1 MAILAVRMPQEN
13 VDKLDRI
20 FEHLFEGRR
29 IGRELLA
36 DDAEWVNPRDAVE
49 GGTRKGADAFNDA
62 IESVFAAWDDVWFD
76 TERVLEN
83 GDDQVVA
90 LGVLRGHIRGP
101 GMEVESP
108 HGQVWTFRDGRV
120 ARMEWFNTHAETLQ
134 HAGLRE

>member
-1 MAILAVRMPQEN
+1 MPQEN
-13 VDKLDRI
+13 ADKLDRI

-29 IGRELLA
+29 LGPELLA

-49 GGTRKGADAFNDA
+49 GGTRSGADAFNDA
-62 IESVFAAWDDVWFD
+62 IESVFPAWDDVWFD
-76 TERVLEN
+76 TERVIER

-120 ARMEWFNTHAETLQ
+120 ARMQWFNTHEETLQ
-134 HAGLRE
+134 HAGVRE